1 MCKVKEFIVSNEFG
15 IHARPAT
22 QFVQTVA
29 DYESE
34 VNVINLNT
42 GSVADGRSIISMLML
57 SAQKGHRIQ
66 LRIDGNDEDELMN
79 KLTGLLESNFNES

>member
-1 MCKVKEFIVSNEFG
+1 MCVIKEFTINNEMG

-66 LRIDGNDEDELMN
+66 LRITGTDEEELMN
-79 KLTGLLESNFNES
+79 ELTGLLESNFNET